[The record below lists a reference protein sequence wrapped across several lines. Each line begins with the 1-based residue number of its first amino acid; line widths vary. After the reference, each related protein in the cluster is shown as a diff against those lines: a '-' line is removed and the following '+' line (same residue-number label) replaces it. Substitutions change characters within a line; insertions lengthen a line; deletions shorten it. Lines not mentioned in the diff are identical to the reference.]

1 MSSRD
6 GALAASEMTSLA
18 PSVFRVQP
26 SKVTPTKYCSFFVV
40 HPEGN
45 LLFPCFAKGAGIDSA
60 FEAIGGMGGIS
71 AQLLG
76 DMHLKSN
83 HCDVLHERFGAWAH
97 CSAPELDDVSKS
109 VKNAKA
115 FPFHKHLLFPHVQV
129 IPTPGHRPGG
139 TCFLVE
145 VDGQRALFAGD
156 NVGYD
161 GEHWTAFPLKSG
173 KAELLQSLSMLAG
186 YEFDVLYATT
196 LAVEPVCSVSFAN
209 AGARQRFFNDVAARA
224 GLV

>member
-1 MSSRD
+1 MDAPR
-6 GALAASEMTSLA
+6 MTELA

-26 SKVTPTKYCSFFVV
+26 SKVTSTKYCSFFVV
-40 HPEGN
+40 HPQGN
-45 LLFPCFAKGAGIDSA
+45 LMFPCFAKGANIDDA
-60 FEAIGGMGGIS
+60 FEAMEAMGGVS

-76 DMHLKSN
+76 DMHFKSN
-83 HCDVLHERFGAWAH
+83 HCDVLHEHFGAWTH

-109 VKNAKA
+109 VKSVKA
-115 FPFHKHLLFPHVQV
+115 FPFRRHLLFPHVEV

-145 VDGQRALFAGD
+145 MNGRRALFAGD

-161 GEHWTAFPLKSG
+161 GEHWTAFPSKSG
-173 KAELLQSLSMLAG
+173 RGELLQSLSILADC
-186 YEFDVLYATT
+186 EFDVLYAIT
-196 LAVEPVCSVSFAN
+196 LAVEPVCSIGLGTA
-209 AGARQRFFNDVAARA
+209 AARQRFFRDVAARA